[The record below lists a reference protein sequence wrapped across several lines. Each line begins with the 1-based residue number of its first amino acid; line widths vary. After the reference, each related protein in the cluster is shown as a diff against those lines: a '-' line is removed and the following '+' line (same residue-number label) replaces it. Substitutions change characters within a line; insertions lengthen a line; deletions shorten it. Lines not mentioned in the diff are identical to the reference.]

1 MQITKSETD
10 IITELLVKI
19 IINRLNDIYGTDLSG
34 ASNG

>member
-19 IINRLNDIYGTDLSG
+19 IINRLNDTYGTDLSG